1 MGLEEVVLVVLVD
14 MLKRCYTCQEWS
26 ALCFEEDSVENL
38 SEIDLLAKI
47 PCELAL
53 N

>member
-38 SEIDLLAKI
+38 SEILAKI